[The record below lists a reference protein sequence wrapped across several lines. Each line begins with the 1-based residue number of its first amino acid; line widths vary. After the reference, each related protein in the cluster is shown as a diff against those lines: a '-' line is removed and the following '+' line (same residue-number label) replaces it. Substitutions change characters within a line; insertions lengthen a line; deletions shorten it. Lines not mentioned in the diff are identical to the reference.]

1 MSLANGNEPCFR
13 VLEKEVRERAITC
26 TNSSIATIEARLTT
40 TLIATVTVAGA
51 VELLLGSS
59 SRRHQFTTEHYA
71 SPLLGVTA
79 YSLLNIK
86 ISLYNLDNNI
96 QICQL
101 KLRFSLELNI
111 R

>member
-51 VELLLGSS
+51 VELLLGG
-59 SRRHQFTTEHYA
+59 SRRHQFTTKHHA
-71 SPLLGVTA
+71 SPLIGVTA

-86 ISLYNLDNNI
+86 ISLYSLDNNI